1 VSFPPSLRTLLA
13 SLALAGAFLSA
24 QGAAA
29 EPVKVK
35 VFVAAMFEI
44 GKNTGD
50 RAGEF
55 QHWYER
61 YWMDSPPM
69 PVRGALNPVFCN
81 ADGICGAILGMGK
94 VASSSS
100 MQAIL
105 LNPQFDFS
113 QAYYILSGVG
123 GIPPSRGTI
132 GEVVWATWLGRR
144 RGQAGRTFVHAAKG
158 V

>member
-1 VSFPPSLRTLLA
+1 MSRFSFI
-13 SLALAGAFLSA
+13 LALPFAYPA
-24 QGAAA
+24 AAA
-29 EPVKVK
+29 EPPAIPVK

-61 YWMDSPPM
+61 YWMDSAPIEI
-69 PVRGALNPVFCN
+69 RGALNPVYCN
-81 ADGICGAILGMGK
+81 SDGVCGAVLGMGK

-105 LNPQFDFS
+105 LNPQLDFS

-123 GIPPSRGTI
+123 GVPPSRGTI
-132 GEVVWATWLGRR
+132 GEVVCRRPPAAHDLGPRWA
-144 RGQAGRTFVHAAKG
+144 ADN
-158 V
+158 